1 MALTKE
7 QLDQLRP
14 GDIVREVSW
23 EGIEPD
29 GLDNVYEVEEVNNTI
44 VMLKNNPC
52 KVALAPCF
60 LELVHKKN
68 DTKIAV
74 HYTETSPCTLTD
86 KDKLANQLLDKY
98 VIFKPKPIFLVQEA
112 PTKYEFHVFQLST
125 GTIVA
130 VFPFMA
136 DNTYSGEYYT
146 YNAAKERAEEYCER
160 INEKVA
166 NGQPY

>member
-29 GLDNVYEVEEVNNTI
+29 GLANVYEVEEVNNTI
-44 VMLKNNPC
+44 VMLKNNPYNI
-52 KVALAPCF
+52 ALAPCF

-68 DTKIAV
+68 DNKIAV
-74 HYTETSPCTLTD
+74 TYTETSPVTMTD

-98 VIFKPKPIFLVQEA
+98 VVLKPKPLFLVQEA
-112 PTKYEFHVFQLST
+112 PTKYEFQVFELST

-130 VFPFMA
+130 VFPFMS
-136 DNTYSGEYYT
+136 DNTYSSEYYT
-146 YNAAKERAEEYCER
+146 YNAAKERAEECCES
-160 INEKVA
+160 INKKLY
-166 NGQPY
+166 N